1 MAKIKPAG
9 KKTAQTGPKPGLVSC
24 VILILAGIALLS
36 MLFYGVLKTGIR

>member
-9 KKTAQTGPKPGLVSC
+9 KKPAPKGPTPGLISC
-24 VILILAGIALLS
+24 VILIIGGIFLLS

>member
-9 KKTAQTGPKPGLVSC
+9 KKPVQKGPKPGLVSC
-24 VILILAGIALLS
+24 VVVIITGIALLS